1 MIISFYVVFAVLI
14 CFYYIMFMVRNVLED
29 DFYIFLSAHL
39 ISFSFLFLFLSL
51 FNT

>member
-29 DFYIFLSAHL
+29 DFYIFFVCSFDF
-39 ISFSFLFLFLSL
+39 IFFFVSFSFSI
-51 FNT
+51 